1 MFTGIIEAFGQVK
14 RVTRGAASA
23 KIVVEV
29 GALADDIKV
38 GDSVAVDGACL
49 TVAQI
54 AGQVVTFDVMTETL
68 DRTTLGDLKPSDK
81 VNLERSL
88 KLSDRLGGHFVSGHV
103 DGVGILQRK
112 TQMPGQCLVEVE
124 ATPEV
129 TDMMIQKGSVA
140 IDGISLTL
148 VALSRESFSVALIP
162 HTLANTTLN
171 FKGPG
176 ARVNIE
182 TDMLGKWIKKLLA
195 SDKATGGL
203 TEAKLREQGFL

>member
-88 KLSDRLGGHFVSGHV
+88 KLSDRLGGHLVSGHV

-140 IDGISLTL
+140 I
-148 VALSRESFSVALIP
+148 
-162 HTLANTTLN
+162 
-171 FKGPG
+171 
-176 ARVNIE
+176 
-182 TDMLGKWIKKLLA
+182 
-195 SDKATGGL
+195 
-203 TEAKLREQGFL
+203 